1 MAYIRLTDDI
11 AVAPQLSIEDLDAI
25 KAAGFKA
32 VINNRPDNEGPDQP
46 PQASIA
52 ARAAELGLAYRF
64 VPVVSG
70 HFAPEDVAA
79 FREALDDLDGPVVAF
94 CRSGTRLQRALGPVE
109 CRQDA
114 GGMRSSQPQR
124 VRGYDLSALRGRLES
139 DGR

>member
-1 MAYIRLTDDI
+1 MPYVRLTDDI

-32 VINNRPDNEGPDQP
+32 VINNRPDDEGPDQP

-94 CRSGTRLQRALGPVE
+94 CRSGTRSSVLWALSNAGRMPADEIIAAAARA
-109 CRQDA
+109 
-114 GGMRSSQPQR
+114 
-124 VRGYDLSALRGRLES
+124 GYDLSALRGRLES